1 MTTLLRKR
9 PRGSTG
15 WGPEIGGGRPKRLL
29 RYDQNRALGMTAKR
43 KSGRPATGRDPMV
56 SIRLPKWLIHAFD
69 TEANEAGSTRSELIR
84 SVLINAV
91 DPGARRERRR
101 RGVVELE
108 S

>member
-1 MTTLLRKR
+1 
-9 PRGSTG
+9 
-15 WGPEIGGGRPKRLL
+15 
-29 RYDQNRALGMTAKR
+29 MTAKR

-91 DPGARRERRR
+91 DPGARRGRRR
-101 RGVVELE
+101 RRVVELE